1 MPIKIDD
8 LADAVKEQLEEYK
21 DLATEDMKTAMKE
34 TGNEVR
40 DRIRNTA
47 PVRKGPGGGTYAKS
61 WVSKVTSE
69 GPLSIHV
76 TVHSP
81 SRYRIA
87 HLLEKGHAKRGGGRV
102 DGRPHIAPAEEAG
115 EKILDEKLSKALKG

>member
-21 DLATEDMKTAMKE
+21 DLATEDMKTAIKE
-34 TGNEVR
+34 TGDKVR
-40 DRIRNTA
+40 EIIANGEAT
-47 PVRKGPGGGTYAKS
+47 PRKTGAYAKS
-61 WVSKVTSE
+61 WKSKVTDE

-81 SRYRIA
+81 NRYRLT
-87 HLLEKGHAKRGGGRV
+87 HLLEHGHAKRGGGRT
-102 DGRPHIAPAEEAG
+102 RAFPHIAPAEEAG